1 MAEDKAAGVRKLQ
14 PSFRMD
20 TVQKEHIDQWQEV
33 RSCLTPAVFSQ
44 QTVSYPRRLLPT
56 ARSDCVCPHA
66 AAGAPTRAAT
76 RFLALH
82 ACHI

>member
-33 RSCLTPAVFSQ
+33 RSACLPD
-44 QTVSYPRRLLPT
+44 
-56 ARSDCVCPHA
+56 ARC
-66 AAGAPTRAAT
+66 
-76 RFLALH
+76 L
-82 ACHI
+82 